1 MTDSTP
7 SDPPRLTETARPAAQ
22 ARPALFDRAALQ
34 RQRARAARD
43 PALFLQEAVAD
54 DVEDRLAEVNRS
66 FTDVAVVTPWP
77 DLWARRLPGARIVPD
92 AETLDLEEGAHD
104 LVIHA
109 LSLHWAEDPIGQLIQ
124 CRRALAPDGLVM
136 ATLFGGETLSVL
148 RQSLTAAETAVTGGL
163 SPRVAPM
170 GEIRDLGALLQ
181 RAGLAMPVADGTPLD
196 VTYATPFHL
205 MRDLRAMGEANAMA
219 GRLRRPTRRAVLAEA
234 ARLYSEAAG
243 DAEGRIK
250 ARFEVITLTG
260 WAPSADQPKP
270 LRPGSATR
278 SLEAALREARDESA
292 D

>member
-1 MTDSTP
+1 MPAPYLGRMSQTQT
-7 SDPPRLTETARPAAQ
+7 TAQ
-22 ARPALFDRAALQ
+22 RPALFDRSALA
-34 RQRARAARD
+34 RHRARAARD

-54 DVEDRLAEVNRS
+54 DIEDRIAEVNRS

-77 DLWARRLPGARIVPD
+77 DLWSRRMPQARIVAD
-92 AETLDLEEGAHD
+92 AETLDLAPASQD

-109 LSLHWAEDPIGQLIQ
+109 LALHWAEDPIGQLIQ
-124 CRRALAPDGLVM
+124 CARALRPDGLLI
-136 ATLFGGETLSVL
+136 ATLFGGETLADL
-148 RQSLTAAETAVTGGL
+148 RSALTAAETAVTGGL

-181 RAGLAMPVADGTPLD
+181 RAGLALPVADGTPFD
-196 VTYATPFHL
+196 VSYETPFHL
-205 MRDLRAMGEANAMA
+205 MRDLRAMGESNAMA

-234 ARLYSEAAG
+234 ARLY
-243 DAEGRIK
+243 AETNARPDGRIG

-270 LRPGSATR
+270 LRPGSATQ
-278 SLEAALREARDESA
+278 SLEEALRLARDDSA